1 MVNGN
6 YQRLSVA
13 RSDMSMNC
21 ALDYLLL
28 SAKHVAT
35 TCLQHT
41 VIALQ
46 AEKLFSKLL
55 TIFHISNTGTSGRL

>member
-6 YQRLSVA
+6 CQRLSVA
-13 RSDMSMNC
+13 RGDMSKNC
-21 ALDYLLL
+21 ALNYLQS

-35 TCLQHT
+35 TCLQHY

-46 AEKLFSKLL
+46 AEKLFSK
-55 TIFHISNTGTSGRL
+55 